1 MCIAVVDRA
10 PRAPSRER
18 PSELGHIESEGES
31 TLESKFLRGFEM
43 VTEGAR
49 LGRKETR
56 LLWNH
61 RGIPQPM
68 RLSFNGGRYNCP

>member
-1 MCIAVVDRA
+1 MKAEL
-10 PRAPSRER
+10 SRER

-31 TLESKFLRGFEM
+31 TLESKFLRGSEM

-68 RLSFNGGRYNCP
+68 RLSFNWGRYNCP